1 MRRSSAS
8 RKSVKN
14 RSRERAFASS
24 KRRLSTRKTATSPRS
39 PTPASARSN
48 AESPTTRPGIDLP
61 SRVPPNRHRRRHPRA
76 PQVGQTPNPPA
87 IETKL
92 TTHPFELGKPLRYS
106 LRGARRLR
114 VGDYRVIYR
123 IEPPD
128 AVLVVKIGHR
138 REVYEE

>member
-1 MRRSSAS
+1 LGLTYRLEYLRAVVEDDIPAVPKSAKRQVRR
-8 RKSVKN
+8 
-14 RSRERAFASS
+14 
-24 KRRLSTRKTATSPRS
+24 
-39 PTPASARSN
+39 
-48 AESPTTRPGIDLP
+48 
-61 SRVPPNRHRRRHPRA
+61 
-76 PQVGQTPNPPA
+76 A
-87 IETKL
+87 IENKL

-128 AVLVVKIGHR
+128 VVLVVKIGHR

>member
-1 MRRSSAS
+1 MGLTYRIEYLRTVVESDIPALPKSAKRQIRR
-8 RKSVKN
+8 
-14 RSRERAFASS
+14 
-24 KRRLSTRKTATSPRS
+24 
-39 PTPASARSN
+39 
-48 AESPTTRPGIDLP
+48 
-61 SRVPPNRHRRRHPRA
+61 
-76 PQVGQTPNPPA
+76 A
-87 IETKL
+87 IEQKL

-128 AVLVVKIGHR
+128 VVLVVKIGHR

>member
-1 MRRSSAS
+1 MLAGIGVLIVASQLHVLIDDDIPALPKSAKRQVRR
-8 RKSVKN
+8 
-14 RSRERAFASS
+14 
-24 KRRLSTRKTATSPRS
+24 
-39 PTPASARSN
+39 
-48 AESPTTRPGIDLP
+48 
-61 SRVPPNRHRRRHPRA
+61 
-76 PQVGQTPNPPA
+76 A

-92 TTHPFELGKPLRYS
+92 SAHPFELGKPLRYS

-128 AVLVVKIGHR
+128 VVLVVKIGHR